1 MPKLIDPMRNHWLV
15 AMGYKHRYTRLVFD
29 GLEVALQAVEKD
41 YEQSRDP
48 DPCDSNEEAAHI
60 LGLGLVAVQNYMGEV
75 ALIARDM
82 RKTNPSLPKIALLDL
97 ARMCGNPIPKT
108 AIKDMEA
115 IWHLANMWKHADEW
129 DSDWNEEAKKND
141 RSKATIGVLTQLRI
155 YRVTEHPVLEGI
167 ETALQVDW
175 WKALPPLLARVSEWR
190 LDALRACGCLIEV

>member
-41 YEQSRDP
+41 YEQNRDP

-82 RKTNPSLPKIALLDL
+82 RKTNPFAPQDRLAGSRAHVWQPDPQDGDRTEGRQRASERHFSCFASAAIA
-97 ARMCGNPIPKT
+97 P
-108 AIKDMEA
+108 
-115 IWHLANMWKHADEW
+115 
-129 DSDWNEEAKKND
+129 
-141 RSKATIGVLTQLRI
+141 
-155 YRVTEHPVLEGI
+155 
-167 ETALQVDW
+167 
-175 WKALPPLLARVSEWR
+175 
-190 LDALRACGCLIEV
+190 